1 MKSGRMKLLL
11 NKHVMLSYT
20 DERSKESHVE
30 PAVFI
35 SQSRSNTYTDGG
47 IEKYGYIHTHR
58 EMEREHTHTHTQNIT

>member
-47 IEKYGYIHTHR
+47 IEKYGYIHT
-58 EMEREHTHTHTQNIT
+58 